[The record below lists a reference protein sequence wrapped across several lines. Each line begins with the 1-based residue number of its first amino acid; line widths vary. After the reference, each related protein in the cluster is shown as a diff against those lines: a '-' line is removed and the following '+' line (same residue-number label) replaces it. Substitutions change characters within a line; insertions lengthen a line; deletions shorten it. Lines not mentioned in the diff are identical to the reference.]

1 MRALVADDEPLICD
15 LLTRCLTRRGYAVVT
30 VGDGQ
35 EALEDM
41 RSNRPDLLL
50 LDIYLPKLDGLG
62 VLEGIREESLDVGTI
77 WTMTG
82 KADDACVKKS
92 LELGATD
99 VFTKPLNL
107 PHLDWLLQLEQGR
120 IAAIPAGRGD

>member
-15 LLTRCLTRRGYAVVT
+15 LLSNFLSRRGYAVVT
-30 VGDGQ
+30 VADGE
-35 EALEDM
+35 EALADL
-41 RSNRPDLLL
+41 RSHRPDLVM
-50 LDIYLPKLDGLG
+50 LDIRLPKVDGLG
-62 VLEGIREESLDVGTI
+62 VLQSIRAEAIDVGTI

-82 KADDACVKKS
+82 QADDDSVKLS
-92 LELGATD
+92 LDLGAAD

-120 IAAIPAGRGD
+120 VAAGDGV